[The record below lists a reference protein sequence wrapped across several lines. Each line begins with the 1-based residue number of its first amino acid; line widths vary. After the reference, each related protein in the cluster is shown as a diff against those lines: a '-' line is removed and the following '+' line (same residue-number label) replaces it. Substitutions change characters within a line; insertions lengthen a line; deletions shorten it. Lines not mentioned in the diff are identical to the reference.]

1 MLQIT
6 SSKNQ
11 IIKEVKNLYKR
22 KDRWK
27 EQLFIIEGIKIIEEA
42 LLNNVGLKYILITDK
57 LQSTAEG
64 SSFYERIKYN
74 KNLVHITENVFKE
87 ICDTENPQGII
98 AIAEF
103 QISNLEDLINKD
115 NPAIIF
121 LDGLQDP
128 GNLGTIIRTCDAFN
142 LDGIILGEGSVD
154 PYNPK
159 VVRATMG
166 SIFRVPLVV
175 SHNSLETLSKLQEN
189 EIKILSTSLEA
200 DLPIYDIKYRE
211 GFALVIGNESKG
223 VDVQILNIS
232 DQLIKIPMPGS
243 AESLNA
249 GVAASIIMYEAM
261 KGKLN
266 FLEY

>member
-6 SSKNQ
+6 SSKNP

-42 LLNNVGLKYILITDK
+42 LENNVVLKYILIMDK
-57 LQSTAEG
+57 LQSTSEG
-64 SSFYERIKYN
+64 YNFYESIKEN
-74 KNLVHITENVFKE
+74 NNLIHITDNVFKE
-87 ICDTENPQGII
+87 ISDTENSQGII
-98 AIAEF
+98 AVAQF
-103 QISNLEDLINKD
+103 KISKLEDLILKD
-115 NPAIIF
+115 NPALIF

-166 SIFRVPLVV
+166 SIFRIPLVV
-175 SHNSLETLSKLQEN
+175 TQNSIETLTKLKERKIQ
-189 EIKILSTSLEA
+189 ILSTSLEA
-200 DLPIYDIKYRE
+200 DLPIYEIDYRE
-211 GFALVIGNESKG
+211 GFALIIGNESKG
-223 VDVQILNIS
+223 VKDETLSLS

-261 KGKLN
+261 KAKLN

>member
-6 SSKNQ
+6 SSKNG
-11 IIKEVKNLYKR
+11 IIKEVKGLYKR

-27 EQLFIIEGIKIIEEA
+27 ERLFIIEGIKIIEEA
-42 LLNNVGLKYILITDK
+42 LLNNVRLKYILFTDK
-57 LQSTAEG
+57 LQSTIEG
-64 SSFYERIKYN
+64 ANFLESIKYN
-74 KNLVHITENVFKE
+74 KNLIHISENLFQE
-87 ICDTENPQGII
+87 ISDTENPQGII
-98 AIAEF
+98 GVAEF
-103 QISNLEDLINKD
+103 KISELEDLINID
-115 NPAIIF
+115 NPSLIF

-175 SHNSLETLSKLQEN
+175 SNNSLETLSKLQKSK
-189 EIKILSTSLEA
+189 IKILATSLETNS
-200 DLPIYDIKYRE
+200 PIYDVDYKE

-223 VDVQILNIS
+223 VSEEIIKLS
-232 DQLIKIPMPGS
+232 DQLIKIPMPGF

>member
-6 SSKNQ
+6 SSKNG
-11 IIKEVKNLYKR
+11 IIKEVKGLYKR

-27 EQLFIIEGIKIIEEA
+27 EGLFIIEGIKIIEEA
-42 LLNNVGLKYILITDK
+42 FLNNVELKYIIISDK
-57 LQSTAEG
+57 IKTTVEG
-64 SSFYERIKYN
+64 SNFYEMIKYN
-74 KNLVHITENVFKE
+74 KNLVYTTENIFKD
-87 ICDTENPQGII
+87 ISDTENSQGII
-98 AIAEF
+98 GIAKFYSTSLDELLS
-103 QISNLEDLINKD
+103 ID
-115 NPAIIF
+115 NPSIVF

-154 PYNPK
+154 PYNAK

-166 SIFRVPLVV
+166 SIFRVPLVI
-175 SHNSLETLSKLQEN
+175 SNNSIETLYELKYN
-189 EIKILSTSLEA
+189 NIKVLSTSLESSVPVFNM
-200 DLPIYDIKYRE
+200 DFRE

-223 VDVQILNIS
+223 VSKDIINIS
-232 DQLIKIPMPGS
+232 DALIKIPMPGL

-261 KGKLN
+261 KGRLN
-266 FLEY
+266 FLE